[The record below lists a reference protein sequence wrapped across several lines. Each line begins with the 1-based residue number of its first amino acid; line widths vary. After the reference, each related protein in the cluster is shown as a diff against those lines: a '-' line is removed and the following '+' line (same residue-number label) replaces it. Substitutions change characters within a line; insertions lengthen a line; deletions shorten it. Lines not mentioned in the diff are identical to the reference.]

1 LFFRAV
7 TVSGAPRP
15 VVSPTVWGVCASV
28 LVIGVIAVST

>member
-7 TVSGAPRP
+7 TFSGAPRP
-15 VVSPTVWGVCASV
+15 VVSATFGSPARA